1 MKRIFLFAMLLSPVL
16 FSCHKDEIIVD
27 SNNLMVGVWNHAN
40 YRGNVSGYSRQKDFV
55 QGPGYQFNADG
66 SLIERKISGWCATPP
81 VSYADYDGNW
91 TILNDTLIQISSGY
105 WGGTTTYTLDVESVT
120 ADSLKVRILYES
132 K

>member
-66 SLIERKISGWCATPP
+66 SLIERKISGWCGTPP

-91 TILNDTLIQISSGY
+91 TILNDTLIQINVGY
-105 WGGTTTYTLDVESVT
+105 WGGKTNYTLDVESVT
-120 ADSLKVRILYES
+120 ADSLKVSILYES